1 MYKRSRSPIQLP
13 RCEWFALRGL
23 TLLLVALICSSRAET
38 TTFSEGSHQKG
49 VAATAGVAP
58 VAARADLCAD
68 VVAGSVLEVRGG
80 HDFSPPQDSA
90 EEIVERYLAADR
102 KAANKSRFHVQGW
115 RWHTLSLVRD
125 ARRMEMLALHQLS
138 AGAGGED
145 EIAGIEKAAKHV
157 VDFNMAGLHRIE
169 DELFFP
175 WVRDKLCAGDDHED
189 LKEAFREIIDGID
202 EDRRHV
208 SKLGQAMREQAK
220 IASSTEVN
228 ADRRVE
234 AISNVARMSAAL
246 NTRAQG
252 VLDREERL
260 LVPAV
265 AKTVPEKEQKS
276 FNNRVV
282 RSLGI
287 LDSRVHLVGMHD
299 AVWEGSD
306 ERERA
311 LFNEA
316 IPVLPRMMIPRWR
329 RLLYEPVA
337 GVLDI
342 MKKD

>member
-1 MYKRSRSPIQLP
+1 
-13 RCEWFALRGL
+13 
-23 TLLLVALICSSRAET
+23 
-38 TTFSEGSHQKG
+38 
-49 VAATAGVAP
+49 
-58 VAARADLCAD
+58 
-68 VVAGSVLEVRGG
+68 
-80 HDFSPPQDSA
+80 
-90 EEIVERYLAADR
+90 
-102 KAANKSRFHVQGW
+102 
-115 RWHTLSLVRD
+115 
-125 ARRMEMLALHQLS
+125 
-138 AGAGGED
+138 
-145 EIAGIEKAAKHV
+145 
-157 VDFNMAGLHRIE
+157 
-169 DELFFP
+169 
-175 WVRDKLCAGDDHED
+175 
-189 LKEAFREIIDGID
+189 
-202 EDRRHV
+202 
-208 SKLGQAMREQAK
+208 
-220 IASSTEVN
+220 
-228 ADRRVE
+228 
-234 AISNVARMSAAL
+234 MSAAL